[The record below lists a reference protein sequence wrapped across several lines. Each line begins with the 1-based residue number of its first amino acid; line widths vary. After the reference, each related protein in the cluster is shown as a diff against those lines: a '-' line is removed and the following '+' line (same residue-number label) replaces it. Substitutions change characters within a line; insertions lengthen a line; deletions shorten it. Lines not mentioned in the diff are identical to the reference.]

1 MDMIKKRP
9 KHLALHKIQFPLPSY
24 VSILHRVSGA
34 VLFLA
39 LPVLLLVFDQSLRSI
54 ETYTNLAECLANPL
68 LKLMLLG
75 LMWAFLH
82 HFCAGLRYLAIDLHL
97 LPTLAAARASSI
109 WVLAVSL
116 TLTIVFGVK
125 LW

>member
-1 MDMIKKRP
+1 MNKPRP
-9 KHLALHKIQFPLPSY
+9 KHLALHLIKLPLSGY
-24 VSILHRVSGA
+24 VSILHRASGA

-39 LPVLLLVFDQSLRSI
+39 LPLLLMILDQSLRSI
-54 ETYTNLAECLANPL
+54 ETYTNLTDVLANPL
-68 LKLMLLG
+68 LKVVLFG
-75 LMWAFLH
+75 LMWGFLH

-97 LPTLAAARASSI
+97 LPTLAAARASSK

-116 TLTIVFGVK
+116 TLTVLLGAK

>member
-1 MDMIKKRP
+1 MNKKRP
-9 KHLALHKIQFPLPSY
+9 KHLALLKIKQPLPAV
-24 VSILHRVSGA
+24 VSILHRISGA

-39 LPVLLLVFDQSLRSI
+39 LPFLLLLFDQSLRSV
-54 ETYTNLAECLANPL
+54 ETYTNLAEHLANPL
-68 LKLMLLG
+68 LKLALLG
-75 LMWAFLH
+75 LLWAFLH

-97 LPTLAAARASSI
+97 LPTLAGARASSR

-116 TLTIVFGVK
+116 TLTVVLGAA